1 MARIPIFLMGL
12 VVIWAA
18 LAEAEY
24 MIYKEATKPLNSR
37 IKDLM
42 SRMTLEEKIG
52 QMTQIERG
60 VASAEVMKDYFIGKQ
75 SVTRAFT
82 WFRNCYVMWLCCVGK
97 LKNFV
102 SFFAR
107 ECTEWRREC
116 SL

>member
-1 MARIPIFLMGL
+1 MARIPIFLTGL

-24 MIYKEATKPLNSR
+24 MIYKDATKPLNSR

-42 SRMTLEEKIG
+42 NRMTLEEKIG

-75 SVTRAFT
+75 SFT
-82 WFRNCYVMWLCCVGK
+82 WFRNCYVMWLCCVGQ
-97 LKNFV
+97 LKNPV
-102 SFFAR
+102 SFFGR